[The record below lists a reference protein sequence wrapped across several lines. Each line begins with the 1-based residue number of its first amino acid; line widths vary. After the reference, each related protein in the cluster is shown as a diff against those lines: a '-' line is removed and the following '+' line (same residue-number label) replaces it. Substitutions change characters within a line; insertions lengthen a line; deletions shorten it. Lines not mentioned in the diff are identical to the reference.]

1 MKREITVEYDAA
13 IRRNGVL
20 LKFAKCFKTEQ
31 EAENWAINNTNK
43 KDKCA
48 YEIII
53 VTREIIKKVRI

>member
-1 MKREITVEYDAA
+1 MKREITIEYEAA
-13 IRRNGVL
+13 IRKNGVL

-31 EAENWAINNTNK
+31 EAENWAINNI
-43 KDKCA
+43 DKNEKYA